1 MSFGYTYK
9 EVKRMMLQAMLDV
22 PTARDIVRKAGI
34 IIGDEAVTDVTGS
47 GVGPSLLL
55 TIDPDGPTYIW
66 DDTNNFTYL
75 RYLTLVYDTG
85 LGGFDADVEY
95 PFSWVVPTT
104 GLYRIDASVGVWR
117 PTKDTW
123 QMIEFWVTPFSPD
136 VFGPGG
142 EGGEGGALFM
152 SGYDYSSSVLTE
164 DDAIV
169 LRGTVEELLIEGQR
183 LAFNVEEN
191 VTHPDVPDNIIEM
204 RPEPELTQLC
214 IQLLG
219 TPMEEE
225 E

>member
-1 MSFGYTYK
+1 
-9 EVKRMMLQAMLDV
+9 MMLKAMLDI
-22 PTARDIVRKAGI
+22 PTARDIVRKAGLI
-34 IIGDEAVTDVTGS
+34 PGELTS
-47 GVGPSLLL
+47 GGPSLLL

-66 DDTNNFTYL
+66 DDINNFTYF
-75 RYLTLVYDTG
+75 RYLTLVHDTG
-85 LGGFDADVEY
+85 LGGFDPDVMY
-95 PFSWVVPTT
+95 PFSWVVPMT

-152 SGYDYSSSVLTE
+152 SGYDYSSSVLAE

-169 LRGTVEELLIEGQR
+169 LRGTVEELLVEGQR

-191 VTHPDVPDNIIEM
+191 VTHPLVPDNNIEM
-204 RPEPELTQLC
+204 RPEPELTRLC
-214 IQLLG
+214 IQLIG